1 MKTFSDENLKF
12 KVYGG
17 KEVIVPKLGEDRFME
32 EVAAILKKIQ
42 KWIKDFWRHLYKGLW
57 AYCVQFK
64 ACDEACPFPPQMPIF
79 SNMHGCPHTGHTI
92 TLFNI
97 LRFKLSLS

>member
-12 KVYGG
+12 RVYGG

-42 KWIKDFWRHLYKGLW
+42 K
-57 AYCVQFK
+57 
-64 ACDEACPFPPQMPIF
+64 
-79 SNMHGCPHTGHTI
+79 
-92 TLFNI
+92 
-97 LRFKLSLS
+97 